1 MKRIVSV
8 VLIAWLLP
16 ASVASKAQVGVPASA
31 AQASAAQASLER
43 VYIAFQTGG
52 KSPVIAAVHAAG
64 GTIHH
69 EFDALSAIAATLPS
83 AAVTALR
90 NNPNVA
96 YIEADPIRQPLS
108 QTVPYGIDK
117 VQARDIW
124 DANRD
129 GVIDSGAP
137 TGSNRIVCIID
148 SGFSSGHDDLAGV
161 TASGTN
167 NSGTGNWFEDTCGHG
182 THVAGTVVA
191 SHNNLGVV
199 GVTPGAARVHVVK
212 VFDGSSCG
220 WAYSSTLVNAANACA
235 SAGAN
240 IISMSLGG
248 TFSSTTESNAFAN
261 LYNSGILSVAAAGN
275 AGNTRTSYPAGYAS
289 VISVAAVD
297 QNNAA
302 ASFSQRNSD
311 VELAA
316 PGVGVLST
324 VPWSTP
330 TVSVDGASYQA
341 GLIEGA
347 AQAAVSG
354 ALVNGGLC
362 TSVGSWSG
370 NVVLCER
377 GTNSFAQK
385 VSNVQAGGGAAAII
399 YNNVA
404 GDFAGTLN
412 GSSAI
417 PAVSLSQQ
425 SGQFLVANKLGF
437 QAAVDSRTT
446 SPGSGYE
453 AWDGTSMATPHVSA
467 VAALIWS
474 ANTGWTNAQIRTAL
488 QQTALDLGS
497 AGRDSTYGYGLV
509 QAKSA
514 LDYLQGGSPTPNAPP
529 NASFTYSCSG
539 LTCAFTSTSSDS
551 DGTIVGHAWNFGDGT
566 SSTAQN
572 PSKTYSAAGTF
583 SVMLSVTDNDSASS
597 SATQSVT
604 VSGATGI
611 SLSATG
617 YKVKG
622 SQKADLTWSGA
633 SGTAVDV
640 YRDDVKI
647 ITTDNDGAHTDHIN
661 NKGGGSYSYRVCTAG
676 TMTCSNTV
684 TVTF

>member
-1 MKRIVSV
+1 
-8 VLIAWLLP
+8 
-16 ASVASKAQVGVPASA
+16 
-31 AQASAAQASLER
+31 
-43 VYIAFQTGG
+43 
-52 KSPVIAAVHAAG
+52 
-64 GTIHH
+64 
-69 EFDALSAIAATLPS
+69 
-83 AAVTALR
+83 
-90 NNPNVA
+90 
-96 YIEADPIRQPLS
+96 
-108 QTVPYGIDK
+108 
-117 VQARDIW
+117 
-124 DANRD
+124 
-129 GVIDSGAP
+129 
-137 TGSNRIVCIID
+137 
-148 SGFSSGHDDLAGV
+148 
-161 TASGTN
+161 
-167 NSGTGNWFEDTCGHG
+167 
-182 THVAGTVVA
+182 
-191 SHNNLGVV
+191 
-199 GVTPGAARVHVVK
+199 
-212 VFDGSSCG
+212 
-220 WAYSSTLVNAANACA
+220 
-235 SAGAN
+235 
-240 IISMSLGG
+240 
-248 TFSSTTESNAFAN
+248 
-261 LYNSGILSVAAAGN
+261 
-275 AGNTRTSYPAGYAS
+275 
-289 VISVAAVD
+289 
-297 QNNAA
+297 
-302 ASFSQRNSD
+302 
-311 VELAA
+311 
-316 PGVGVLST
+316 
-324 VPWSTP
+324 
-330 TVSVDGASYQA
+330 
-341 GLIEGA
+341 
-347 AQAAVSG
+347 
-354 ALVNGGLC
+354 
-362 TSVGSWSG
+362 
-370 NVVLCER
+370 
-377 GTNSFAQK
+377 
-385 VSNVQAGGGAAAII
+385 
-399 YNNVA
+399 
-404 GDFAGTLN
+404 
-412 GSSAI
+412 
-417 PAVSLSQQ
+417 
-425 SGQFLVANKLGF
+425 
-437 QAAVDSRTT
+437 
-446 SPGSGYE
+446 
-453 AWDGTSMATPHVSA
+453 MATPHVSA